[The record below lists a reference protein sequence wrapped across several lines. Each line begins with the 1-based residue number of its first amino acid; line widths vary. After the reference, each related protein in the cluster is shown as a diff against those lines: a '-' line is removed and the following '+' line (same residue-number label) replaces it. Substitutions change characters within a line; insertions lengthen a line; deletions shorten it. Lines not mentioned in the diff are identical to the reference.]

1 MKLTKIILI
10 SCLLSMI
17 YAKTTNV
24 LDRYDEIISK
34 EFTLIDD
41 EGNVVVKLSQIDFEQ
56 INNLAGWMQSNTA
69 LYEKLHEAQNQLS
82 NIYAVKIDSVN
93 NNIIAVENDIWESE
107 NNLLKQ
113 INSLKE
119 EFNALQ
125 EQYTT
130 YKRSINKKMEETI
143 ITKLPDIEENIK
155 KVNDRIDTILEF
167 DVMQK
172 EMKKNK
178 KAYIYHK

>member
-1 MKLTKIILI
+1 MKLTRIILI

-17 YAKTTNV
+17 YAKTTSV
-24 LDRYDEIISK
+24 LDRYNEIISK

-41 EGNVVVKLSQIDFEQ
+41 EGNVVMKLSQIDFEQ

-82 NIYAVKIDSVN
+82 NIYVVKIDSVN
-93 NNIIAVENDIWESE
+93 NDIIEVENKIEVSQ
-107 NNLLKQ
+107 NNLLNQ

-119 EFNALQ
+119 ELNSLEEECSA
-125 EQYTT
+125 
-130 YKRSINKKMEETI
+130 YKRSINLPNDI
-143 ITKLPDIEENIK
+143 IISKLPEIEENIK
-155 KVNDRIDTILEF
+155 KVNERIDAILEF

-178 KAYIYHK
+178 KAYYLP